1 MLFHPPA
8 AHEEHSAGDSIKSED
23 EQEQDSQIVEI
34 DAGIAA
40 EMAAE
45 MAVASNG
52 NPVAEESEPSK
63 PQLTNTNSA
72 PAAESLEDGASSV
85 GGNEEGKKKRKKR
98 NNKKKKTK
106 NAADSISEVS
116 MNDQS
121 LSDLS

>member
-23 EQEQDSQIVEI
+23 EQEQVSQIVEI
-34 DAGIAA
+34 DAGI
-40 EMAAE
+40 AAE